1 MKYSVLISIL
11 FFQCVSFSQCISGDC
26 KDGFGKYDYGFAVYE
41 GNFVSE
47 KPNGKGTMDYG
58 NGDKFVGNFKEGQE
72 DGDGILYKKNVL
84 QNVTYLN
91 GKAKVKEN
99 QIVIGGNIPK
109 VDGCIQG
116 DCYNGFGI
124 ITFESGNRYEGNF
137 VYGVKQGEGKFYFA
151 GGNVFSGNFKD
162 NSYTDGTFTY
172 ANEAITFEGN
182 YNNYGSPKTGKYY
195 YETNKATVI
204 IENGIITKIDN
215 PVAERAK
222 KLAEE
227 QSKPRSCSACGGGGM
242 IAGVDRREESEY
254 YYTIDYVRSDGSLAR
269 SSDGNVG
276 KSTKTVRGWPTE
288 CKKCRG
294 SGQEMP
300 QGIILNTGRY

>member
-1 MKYSVLISIL
+1 MQFL
-11 FFQCVSFSQCISGDC
+11 CHSQCISGDC
-26 KDGFGKYDYGFAVYE
+26 KNGFGKYDYGFAVYE

-47 KPNGKGTMDYG
+47 KPNGNGTMDYG
-58 NGDKFVGNFKEGQE
+58 NGDKFVGNFKNGQE
-72 DGDGILYKKNVL
+72 DGVGILYKKNVP

-99 QIVIGGNIPK
+99 QVVIGGNVPK

-124 ITFESGNRYEGNF
+124 VTFESGNRYEGNF
-137 VYGVKQGEGKFYFA
+137 VYGVKSGEGKFYFA

-162 NSYTDGTFTY
+162 NVYTDGTFTY

-182 YNNYGSPKTGKYY
+182 YNTNGSPKTGKYY
-195 YETNKATVI
+195 YQTNKATVI
-204 IENGIITKIDN
+204 VENGIITKIDN

-227 QSKPRSCSACGGGGM
+227 QSKPHSCSACGGKGM
-242 IAGVDRREESEY
+242 NPGVTRAVQKEGY
-254 YYTIDYVRSDGSLAR
+254 YSINYLNSSGMTVGTSSGNTSSYTTYETS
-269 SSDGNVG
+269 
-276 KSTKTVRGWPTE
+276 WPTE
-288 CKKCRG
+288 CNKCRG